1 MKDSQDKYVDVVRKL
16 DVHFTP
22 KKNLSHERYTF
33 KIFEQKPDEDC
44 SAHITCLKRMGKTVS
59 TENLTQK

>member
-22 KKNLSHERYTF
+22 KKNFERYTF
-33 KIFEQKPDEDC
+33 KVCKQKPDEDC
-44 SAHITCLKRMGKTVS
+44 SAYITCLKGMGETVS
-59 TENLTQK
+59 TKNLTQK